1 MKKII
6 IPCLLSFIL
15 FTSCKGND
23 YSFVKEY
30 KISTPANLQIS
41 TSGGSI
47 STSGQERNSV
57 EVAFIVRRKGQL
69 LQISLEELKKMADIV
84 ITNDSNMLQI
94 TVEKTYEN
102 NIGIGFEIKTP
113 IKTSCVLNTSGGSIS
128 VSNLTGTQEVH
139 TSGGSLDIINIS
151 GKVDA
156 VTSGGSIEAENTKG
170 DLLLKTSGGSIKVE
184 KNEGSIE
191 ARTSGGSIKISDTK
205 FDINASTSGGS
216 ISLNNAQGKID
227 VNTSGGGISL
237 DNISG
242 SVVAHT
248 SGGGIN
254 ASILKLENQLVL
266 KTSGGGIRATVPAN
280 LGLDLNLSG
289 NKVHTKLTNFSGS
302 AEKDKIAGQMN
313 GGGIRVDLS
322 TSGGDVVLEYK

>member
-1 MKKII
+1 MKKIV
-6 IPCLLSFIL
+6 IPFLLSIIL
-15 FTSCKGND
+15 LISCKGND

-47 STSGQERNSV
+47 SASGQERTTV
-57 EVAFIVRRKGQL
+57 EVAFIVKKRGQL
-69 LQISLEELKKMADIV
+69 LQISLEELQKMADVV
-84 ITNDSNMLQI
+84 ITIEDNMLQI
-94 TVEKTYEN
+94 TVEKTFLEN
-102 NIGIGFEIKTP
+102 LSIGFEIKTP
-113 IKTSCVLNTSGGSIS
+113 AKTSCILNTSGGSIS
-128 VSNLTGTQEVH
+128 INNLTGAQEVH
-139 TSGGSLDIINIS
+139 TSGGSLDIENIS

-156 VTSGGSIEAENTKG
+156 VTSGGSIETGNTKG
-170 DLLLKTSGGSIKVE
+170 DLTLKTSGGSIKVE

-191 ARTSGGSIKISDTK
+191 AHTSGGSIKINDTK
-205 FDINASTSGGS
+205 FDVNASTSGGS
-216 ISLNNAQGKID
+216 INLNNAQGKID
-227 VNTSGGGISL
+227 VNTSGGGITL

-242 SVVAHT
+242 SVVAKT

-254 ASILKLENQLVL
+254 ANMLKLENQLVL
-266 KTSGGGIRATVPAN
+266 KTSGGGIHATVPSN

-289 NKVHTKLTNFSGS
+289 NKVHTKLNNFSGS

-313 GGGIRVDLS
+313 GGGIRVDMS